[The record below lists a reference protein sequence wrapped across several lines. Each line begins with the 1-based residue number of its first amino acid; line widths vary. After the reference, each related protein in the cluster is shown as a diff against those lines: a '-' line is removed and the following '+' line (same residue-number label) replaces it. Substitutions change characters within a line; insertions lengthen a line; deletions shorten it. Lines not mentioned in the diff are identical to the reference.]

1 MPIPL
6 ALVLAVAMHGET
18 GDRVIQ
24 SDSEVTAISFGAD
37 GSSLAALCRDS
48 KIRVW
53 NVKSGALAKTWE
65 READDAAAMFA
76 GPRGQFATIGKDGRI
91 RMRSL
96 ADGSVKRQAAGSLP
110 RASRLAAIDGGFLA
124 AAGRPYDGSSENV
137 VRVWNAEGREQY
149 KLPAG
154 LGGVSALAFSPDG
167 KTLVAAA
174 YDTDVRVWS
183 VQNGE
188 LRRVIDE
195 MTVSMFEL
203 AFSPDGKY
211 LAAAGVDRT
220 IYLWDAVNWKLVRK
234 ITGQPE
240 MISALEFSPDSRL
253 IVTGGMNEMAFDA
266 PVKVLLWDASTG
278 RQVRAM
284 AADHRVG
291 AARFS
296 PDGRFVAV
304 ADMDKTISI
313 WSVPGH

>member
-1 MPIPL
+1 MRNLL
-6 ALVLAVAMHGET
+6 ALAAAALLHGEP

-24 SDSEVTAISFGAD
+24 SESEVSAISFTSD
-37 GSSLAALCRDS
+37 SLAALCRDQ
-48 KIRVW
+48 KIRLW
-53 NVKSGALAKTWE
+53 NLKTGAAGQTWT
-65 READDAAAMFA
+65 RDANDAAAMFA

-91 RMRSL
+91 LLRSL
-96 ADGSVKRQAAGSLP
+96 DNGAVLKQVAGSQP
-110 RASRLAAIDGGFLA
+110 RASRVAAMEGGILA
-124 AAGRPYDGSSENV
+124 AAGRPYEGSSENL

-154 LGGVSALAFSPDG
+154 LGGVSAMAFSPDG

-183 VQNGE
+183 VVNGE
-188 LRRVIDE
+188 LRRVIEE

-211 LAAAGVDRT
+211 LAAAGVDRAV
-220 IYLWDAVNWKLVRK
+220 YLWDTATWKLARK

-240 MISALEFSPDSRL
+240 MISALGFSPDSRL
-253 IVTGGMNEMAFDA
+253 IVTGGMNEMAFNA
-266 PVKVLLWDASTG
+266 PVKVILWDAATG
-278 RQVRAM
+278 KPVRTM
-284 AADHRVG
+284 DADHRVG

-304 ADMDKTISI
+304 ADMDKTISV
-313 WSVPGH
+313 WSVPGR

>member
-1 MPIPL
+1 MRILMAL
-6 ALVLAVAMHGET
+6 AAGALLHGEA

-24 SDSEVTAISFGAD
+24 SESEVTAISFTGD
-37 GSSLAALCRDS
+37 SLAAMCRDK

-53 NVKSGALAKTWE
+53 NLNDVALSKTWTRGAE
-65 READDAAAMFA
+65 DADAMFA
-76 GPRGQFATIGKDGRI
+76 GARGQFAVIGKDGRI
-91 RMRSL
+91 RLRSL
-96 ADGSVKRQAAGSLP
+96 KDGAVLKQVPGSLP
-110 RASRLAAIDGGFLA
+110 RASRVSAVDGGILA
-124 AAGRPYDGSSENV
+124 AAGRPYDGSSENLI
-137 VRVWNAEGREQY
+137 RVWNAEGREQY

-154 LGGVSALAFSPDG
+154 LGGVSAMAFSPDG

-183 VQNGE
+183 VANGE

-220 IYLWDAVNWKLVRK
+220 VYLWDAATWKLVRK

-253 IVTGGMNEMAFDA
+253 IVTGGMNEMAFNA
-266 PVKVLLWDASTG
+266 PVKVMLWEASTG
-278 RQVRAM
+278 KPVRTMEAE
-284 AADHRVG
+284 HRVG

-304 ADMDKTISI
+304 ADMDKTISV
-313 WSVPGH
+313 WSVPRR